1 MNALGEKE
9 QVHLVAYAL
18 DELINRAINK
28 LQAYVAF
35 SDFYPQRANMS
46 MKDDWY
52 ALAHSSILEN
62 LLVDIASMTDRAKH
76 HTKESFD
83 TNCNFRELRYVL
95 TYCENDSQKYQS
107 VIQEIDSF
115 LNTYD
120 NVVPDILRNKVLA
133 HKDLDELFAWR
144 DYNVNLIEI
153 TRFLIEGKKIISDT
167 LEVKFGVHMIIPDF
181 ESIKNKYVESLKKP
195 L

>member
-1 MNALGEKE
+1 
-9 QVHLVAYAL
+9 
-18 DELINRAINK
+18 
-28 LQAYVAF
+28 
-35 SDFYPQRANMS
+35 